1 MIKSYQKNKTKQEIK
16 QACIEVLFPQQA
28 TLKEC
33 KLLIENRYS
42 VKLSNK
48 EFSKWRKE
56 YEATNTN
63 QPSDADQISEV
74 KEDKKEVKV
83 DNTKLS
89 NYISNIESNIQS
101 GKYANKN

>member
-1 MIKSYQKNKTKQEIK
+1 MASKNTLLNDLKTIRKNKKKEEIR

-33 KLLIENRYS
+33 KLLIENRFS

-56 YEATNTN
+56 YEATNAN
-63 QPSDADQISEV
+63 QSSDAYHILVPNENK
-74 KEDKKEVKV
+74 KEDEE
-83 DNTKLS
+83 LS
-89 NYISNIESNIQS
+89 NGTNNQE
-101 GKYANKN
+101 

>member
-1 MIKSYQKNKTKQEIK
+1 MASKKALLKDLKVIRKNKKKDEIK

-33 KLLIENRYS
+33 KLLIENRFS

-56 YEATNTN
+56 YEATNAN
-63 QPSDADQISEV
+63 QSSDAYHILV
-74 KEDKKEVKV
+74 PNEDKKE
-83 DNTKLS
+83 DEELS
-89 NYISNIESNIQS
+89 NGTNNQE
-101 GKYANKN
+101 

>member
-1 MIKSYQKNKTKQEIK
+1 MASKRTLLKDLKVIRKNEKKEEIK

-33 KLLIENRYS
+33 KLLIESHYS

-74 KEDKKEVKV
+74 KEDKKEERF
-83 DNTKLS
+83 
-89 NYISNIESNIQS
+89 Y
-101 GKYANKN
+101 KYKGN

>member
-1 MIKSYQKNKTKQEIK
+1 MASKNILLNDLKTIRKNKKKDEIK

-33 KLLIENRYS
+33 KLVIENRFS

-56 YEATNTN
+56 YEATNAN
-63 QPSDADQISEV
+63 QSSDAYHILVPNENK
-74 KEDKKEVKV
+74 KEDEE
-83 DNTKLS
+83 LS
-89 NYISNIESNIQS
+89 NGTNNQE
-101 GKYANKN
+101 

>member
-1 MIKSYQKNKTKQEIK
+1 MATKRTLLKDLKVIRKNEKKEEIK

-33 KLLIENRYS
+33 KLLIEKNFS

-56 YEATNTN
+56 YEATNAN
-63 QPSDADQISEV
+63 QSSSDAYHILVPNENK
-74 KEDKKEVKV
+74 KEDEE
-83 DNTKLS
+83 LS
-89 NYISNIESNIQS
+89 NGTNNQE
-101 GKYANKN
+101 

>member
-1 MIKSYQKNKTKQEIK
+1 MPNKKIILNDLKTIRKNKKKEEIK
-16 QACIEVLFPQQA
+16 QACLEVLFPQQA

-56 YEATNTN
+56 YEATKAN
-63 QPSDADQISEV
+63 QPTDACHILVPKEGK
-74 KEDKKEVKV
+74 KEDEE
-83 DNTKLS
+83 LS
-89 NYISNIESNIQS
+89 DGTNNQE
-101 GKYANKN
+101 

>member
-1 MIKSYQKNKTKQEIK
+1 MASKRTLLNDLKVIRKNEKKEEIK
-16 QACIEVLFPQQA
+16 QVCIEVLFPEKA

-56 YEATNTN
+56 YEETNAN
-63 QPSDADQISEV
+63 QPSDACHILVPNEYK
-74 KEDKKEVKV
+74 KEDEEL
-83 DNTKLS
+83 NTGT
-89 NYISNIESNIQS
+89 NNQE
-101 GKYANKN
+101 

>member
-1 MIKSYQKNKTKQEIK
+1 MASKRTLLKDLKVIRKNEKKEEIK

-74 KEDKKEVKV
+74 KEDKKE
-83 DNTKLS
+83 DEELS
-89 NYISNIESNIQS
+89 NGTNNQE
-101 GKYANKN
+101 

>member
-1 MIKSYQKNKTKQEIK
+1 MASKNTLLNDLKIIRKNKKKEEIK

-56 YEATNTN
+56 YEAQITN
-63 QPSDADQISEV
+63 QSSGADQISEV
-74 KEDKKEVKV
+74 KEDDKE
-83 DNTKLS
+83 DEELS
-89 NYISNIESNIQS
+89 NGTNNQE
-101 GKYANKN
+101 

>member
-1 MIKSYQKNKTKQEIK
+1 MASKNILLNDLKTIRKNKKKEEIK
-16 QACIEVLFPQQA
+16 QVCIEVLFPEKA

-56 YEATNTN
+56 YDAKNAN
-63 QPSDADQISEV
+63 QPSDACHIPEP
-74 KEDKKEVKV
+74 KEDKKESEE
-83 DNTKLS
+83 LS
-89 NYISNIESNIQS
+89 N
-101 GKYANKN
+101 GANNQE

>member
-1 MIKSYQKNKTKQEIK
+1 MATKRTLLKDLKVIRKNEKKEEIK

-56 YEATNTN
+56 YEATNAN
-63 QPSDADQISEV
+63 QPSDACHILV
-74 KEDKKEVKV
+74 PKEDKKESEE
-83 DNTKLS
+83 LS
-89 NYISNIESNIQS
+89 NGTNNQE
-101 GKYANKN
+101 

>member
-1 MIKSYQKNKTKQEIK
+1 MASKNILLNDLKTIRKNKKKEEIR

-33 KLLIENRYS
+33 KLLIENRFS

-56 YEATNTN
+56 YEATKAN
-63 QPSDADQISEV
+63 QPTDACHIILPNEDN
-74 KEDKKEVKV
+74 KEYEE
-83 DNTKLS
+83 LS
-89 NYISNIESNIQS
+89 NGTNNQE
-101 GKYANKN
+101 

>member
-1 MIKSYQKNKTKQEIK
+1 MANKKMLLNDLKAIRKNKIKQEIK

-33 KLLIENRYS
+33 KLIIEKSFS

-56 YEATNTN
+56 YEATNAN
-63 QPSDADQISEV
+63 QPTDACHILV
-74 KEDKKEVKV
+74 PKEDNKE
-83 DNTKLS
+83 NEELS
-89 NYISNIESNIQS
+89 NGTNNQE
-101 GKYANKN
+101 

>member
-1 MIKSYQKNKTKQEIK
+1 MASKNILLNDLKTIRKNKKKEEIK

-56 YEATNTN
+56 YEETNAN
-63 QPSDADQISEV
+63 QPTDVCHILV
-74 KEDKKEVKV
+74 PNEDKKE
-83 DNTKLS
+83 DEELS
-89 NYISNIESNIQS
+89 NGTNNQE
-101 GKYANKN
+101 

>member
-1 MIKSYQKNKTKQEIK
+1 MANKKTLLKDLKVIRKNKKKDEIK

-33 KLLIENRYS
+33 KLLIEKNFS

-56 YEATNTN
+56 YEATKAN
-63 QPSDADQISEV
+63 QPTDACHIILPNEDN
-74 KEDKKEVKV
+74 KEYEEL
-83 DNTKLS
+83 NNGT
-89 NYISNIESNIQS
+89 NNQE
-101 GKYANKN
+101 

>member
-1 MIKSYQKNKTKQEIK
+1 MATKRTLLKDLKVIRKIEKKEEIK

-33 KLLIENRYS
+33 KLLIEKSFS

-56 YEATNTN
+56 YEETNAN
-63 QPSDADQISEV
+63 QPSDACHIILPNEDN
-74 KEDKKEVKV
+74 KEYEEL
-83 DNTKLS
+83 NNGT
-89 NYISNIESNIQS
+89 NNQE
-101 GKYANKN
+101 